1 MKRSL
6 FLFAAASLGY
16 SLAAQQA
23 APQAH
28 ASAPLSPDV
37 RSIYQSETWQR
48 AMSGYYGVNTEV
60 SPRPENADVQQ
71 IQQVAEML
79 GDPATMPAAIEQL
92 NQYRTRTKEPNS
104 HSPVIDQ
111 IIGAAYFQLGQL
123 AEADAERERLF
134 NQARTNLQTAI
145 ERFPTYRQAYKN
157 LANLEFRQGNQS
169 KAREHFVKA
178 LELGDRDP
186 ITYGILAAIY
196 YENGQYSAAETAARN
211 SIMLNPA
218 IVEFRRILGLALFQQ
233 ERYEEARA
241 VFEELLQER
250 PNDAFYW
257 QMISNAL
264 INTDQIDEAA
274 KVLEVVRFMGQSQPR
289 TLLLLG
295 DVYMNKNMVEDAAAA
310 YQQALNQSRS
320 NEEDLPSLETFQRP
334 IESLN
339 NFQAYDLAMELL
351 NKVEA
356 VYRNKMDDQQRVTLL
371 ALRSEINLAQGE
383 SEEAARNL
391 QEILRNDPMNAR
403 ALLTLANYYAYRNA
417 PEGLSTVEEREF
429 LSRSVQRALDLY
441 GRAQELLHT
450 NDSANIEAARAA
462 FVGEGQLQARQRNLP
477 QAIAALREAQRIR
490 EEERIAEYI
499 EMIQQVEGSARR

>member
-1 MKRSL
+1 
-6 FLFAAASLGY
+6 
-16 SLAAQQA
+16 
-23 APQAH
+23 
-28 ASAPLSPDV
+28 
-37 RSIYQSETWQR
+37 
-48 AMSGYYGVNTEV
+48 MSGYYGVNTEI

-92 NQYRTRTKEPNS
+92 NQYRSRAKEPNLP
-104 HSPVIDQ
+104 SPIIDQ

-123 AEADAERERLF
+123 AEAEAERERLF
-134 NQARTNLQTAI
+134 NQARTNLQRAI
-145 ERFPTYRQAYKN
+145 ERFPNYRQAYKN
-157 LANLEFRQGNQS
+157 LANLEFRSGNQS

-178 LELGDRDP
+178 LELGDRDS

-196 YENGQYSAAETAARN
+196 YENGQFSAAETAARN
-211 SIMLNPA
+211 SIMLNPS

-274 KVLEVVRFMGQSQPR
+274 QVLEVVRFMGQSQPR

-310 YQQALNQSRS
+310 YQQALAQTRAGA
-320 NEEDLPSLETFQRP
+320 EADLPALETFQRP

-351 NKVEA
+351 DNVEA
-356 VYRNKMDDQQRVTLL
+356 TYRNRLNDRQRVTLL
-371 ALRSEINLAQGE
+371 ALRSEINLAQGQ

-403 ALLTLANYYAYRNA
+403 ALLTLANYYAYRNP

-429 LSRSVQRALDLY
+429 RARSVQRALDLY
-441 GRAQELLHT
+441 GRAQELRYT
-450 NDSANIEAARAA
+450 NDSNNIEAARAA

-499 EMIQQVEGSARR
+499 AMIQQVEGSGRR